1 MIIILDTNVLV
12 AGLRSPGGASAEIL
26 RRVLQGKIQA
36 VASVPLFVEYEA
48 VLLRPAH
55 LKSAQV
61 SSKAVRNL
69 LDVLAGAIVPVE
81 VFYLWRPQLKDP
93 SDDMVLE
100 AAVNGQAN
108 VIVTFNTGNFL
119 PEVEKFNL
127 RLMKPGDFLKE
138 LRNGNYK

>member
-1 MIIILDTNVLV
+1 MTIILDTNVLV
-12 AGLRSPGGASAEIL
+12 AGLRSPSGASAEIL
-26 RRVLQGKIQA
+26 RRVLLGKIHA
-36 VASVPLFVEYEA
+36 AASVPLFMEYEA

-81 VFYLWRPQLKDP
+81 VFYLWRPQLKDA

-100 AAVNGQAN
+100 AAVNGQVD
-108 VIVTFNTGNFL
+108 VIVTFNTGDFL
-119 PEVEKFNL
+119 PGVEKFNL
-127 RLMKPGDFLKE
+127 RLMKPGDYLKE
-138 LRNGNYK
+138 LRNGNNK